1 MVGTRRLGPRRH
13 VRDATPFGCAP
24 SARAKVR
31 TIGRLS
37 GIVATARLSV
47 FSATSTSGSR
57 SPKNRMRAGANWPCQ
72 QFACAARWCRVARR
86 ARETLGARLDHETRG
101 RLDHEIHEERGG
113 RLDHE
118 THETARKARK
128 PPLPHQPSS
137 DEPLTGAASGTRVRL
152 LSRLSRRFAAF
163 RASNAGNVW
172 TTKPTKGRE
181 RRESLPSRTR
191 PEYRSN
197 ITHRNSICRPPRG
210 AVAFGVL
217 CGTHDTPSSIR
228 RRSIG
233 VYPRR
238 RSRS

>member
-1 MVGTRRLGPRRH
+1 MLGTRRLGPRRH
-13 VRDATPFGCAP
+13 ARDATPFGCAP

-118 THETARKARK
+118 IHEERGGRLDHEAHEMARKTRK
-128 PPLPHQPSS
+128 PPFPHPPSS
-137 DEPLTGAASGTRVRL
+137 GEPLPGATSGTRVRL
-152 LSRLSRRFAAF
+152 LSRFSRRFAAY
-163 RASNAGNVW
+163 RAPNVHRVDARS
-172 TTKPTKGRE
+172 KR
-181 RRESLPSRTR
+181 PSR
-191 PEYRSN
+191 SN
-197 ITHRNSICRPPRG
+197 
-210 AVAFGVL
+210 
-217 CGTHDTPSSIR
+217 R
-228 RRSIG
+228 RR
-233 VYPRR
+233 P
-238 RSRS
+238 